1 MVLFLKLKLY
11 LFIGS
16 SLRIYVSI
24 CFNFLLP
31 PTSGQLLDPDLNWL
45 SHKTTEVLV
54 PQVGV
59 WNNLRS
65 QSRGTTNVFHI
76 GILSENSL
84 CCFPDWWKRQIDC
97 LDHHMVIAMMISSAC
112 KQSVFLLLICNLYAW
127 LAGLEREGGR
137 PSVGATVG
145 LLAVPVGSGPK
156 HSIHTSQPNCIFRDS
171 TFYSPG
177 TNKCPPPSF

>member
-1 MVLFLKLKLY
+1 MNRWSY
-11 LFIGS
+11 PWNWSFII
-16 SLRIYVSI
+16 SLGRRWEFMFQSVSTSCCRRPVANYWIRIWI
-24 CFNFLLP
+24 DCRIKRQKF
-31 PTSGQLLDPDLNWL
+31 L
-45 SHKTTEVLV
+45 SH
-54 PQVGV
+54 
-59 WNNLRS
+59 RS
-65 QSRGTTNVFHI
+65 AFETIYDRRGTTNVFHI
-76 GILSENSL
+76 GILLENSL

-156 HSIHTSQPNCIFRDS
+156 HSIHTSQPNCIFKDS
-171 TFYSPG
+171 TFYSSS
-177 TNKCPPPSF
+177 TN